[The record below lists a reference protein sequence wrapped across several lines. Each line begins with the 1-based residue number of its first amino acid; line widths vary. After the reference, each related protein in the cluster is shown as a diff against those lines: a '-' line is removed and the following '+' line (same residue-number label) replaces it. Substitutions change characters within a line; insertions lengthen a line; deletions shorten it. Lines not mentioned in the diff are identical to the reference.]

1 MKNTKALIKN
11 IEELEDRINLLQ
23 ERSYGPD
30 ISNSEV
36 KELNKRRKKLTKNR
50 DRLMRRLDN
59 QGLNS
64 DFDESWEN

>member
-11 IEELEDRINLLQ
+11 IKELEDRINMLQ

-36 KELNKRRKKLTKNR
+36 KEINKRRKKLTKNR
-50 DRLMRRLDN
+50 DRLMRKLDN

-64 DFDESWEN
+64 DFDESWED

>member
-11 IEELEDRINLLQ
+11 IKELEDRISVLQ

-36 KELNKRRKKLTKNR
+36 KEINKRRKKLTKNR
-50 DRLMRRLDN
+50 DRLMRKLDN

-64 DFDESWEN
+64 DFDESWED

>member
-11 IEELEDRINLLQ
+11 IKELEDRISMLQ

-36 KELNKRRKKLTKNR
+36 KEINKRRKKLTKNR
-50 DRLMRRLDN
+50 DRLMRKLDN

-64 DFDESWEN
+64 DFDESWED